1 MLCINKLLREGLL
14 GSSMEEQLKY
24 ITECASTA
32 DGMTRKHAKLCF
44 LLCFM
49 VAQTKTPN
57 RSHIKRKS
65 CRDGVVY
72 GRDNL
77 DKFVK
82 GTLLLCRKF
91 PVEKTVD
98 FDELQTQLRVL
109 RKEVS
114 ISVAEVLQCLV
125 KWENRCIKSAGTADP
140 SFSRNGLEKV
150 CDSERSFSRCH
161 VGFFFRGQV
170 NFVAVNDVI
179 MQTTKRK
186 RKGKTDVMR
195 KTEILTFSLL
205 QKVVS

>member
-24 ITECASTA
+24 ITEGASTA

-98 FDELQTQLRVL
+98 SDELQTQLRVL
-109 RKEVS
+109 GKEVS
-114 ISVAEVLQCLV
+114 IPVAEVLQCLV
-125 KWENRCIKSAGTADP
+125 KWENRCVKSAGQQIHP
-140 SFSRNGLEKV
+140 SAGMASRKSAILSVPSVVVMLVFFSGDK
-150 CDSERSFSRCH
+150 S
-161 VGFFFRGQV
+161 
-170 NFVAVNDVI
+170 
-179 MQTTKRK
+179 T
-186 RKGKTDVMR
+186 
-195 KTEILTFSLL
+195 LL
-205 QKVVS
+205 QLMTSLCKQQRGKERERPM